1 MDNQIMLERSVSVDD
16 FNSVAPEP
24 GSIKVDISAGISSC
38 GQVTEEL
45 GRVGE
50 LLTRVELD
58 LARSSEKLVNLSIL
72 TMHVAT
78 REGDFESFTS
88 ENNSVLIDSAEKAL
102 EFDLL
107 TGILDSEV
115 KELDKIIC
123 NLQTDMINAH
133 EMISSFRHLRKTSV
147 EVEKKLHDSEVSL
160 KQSQD
165 QVSEIKVQCAK
176 FQRTLSCLDGNKNWI
191 GDQGVDSAEDVSA
204 KIRMQTAEEQRQIL
218 RMLEKSLA
226 REMDLVKKLTE
237 SRQIEEELKLRLL
250 SSEQEL
256 FCMEEE
262 VTDFYERH
270 FEAENAAEVLTG
282 ISKDLL
288 NRQQMLQF
296 YLNNSTQRETELR
309 SKLDGS
315 MEKLEAK
322 ESALQK
328 FESSNAR
335 INDSLKAQ
343 NDSLKTSLTEAEDKL
358 FLADFEVFTLRETL
372 SSLENQLKESE
383 SKLLNERVQSDE
395 SQEQH
400 NVLYGESNELE
411 NVVEDLKE
419 KLSKA
424 ENRAES
430 AEAKCKLLNETN
442 MELNEGLGLLK
453 NSGITPEK
461 LEALEKQLQEPDIQL
476 QHAIAS
482 IEASQEKQNMLY
494 LTIKDMGDLI
504 EDLKLKVSKAESRAE
519 NAEGKCTVLSESNAE
534 LSEELSFSR
543 GRLECL
549 EASLNQAEEMKMA
562 TAKDIDIHAKII
574 RNLLSQLAVERERL
588 HRQISALAVEN
599 KILIMK
605 LKKTDKNDSVVL
617 SHENTVNCKE
627 FLFPKQDRVAAPARE
642 SKEVTVGS
650 EVKTQ
655 TTAYVGETET
665 KPADNTS
672 EFETVRRMDARLLNF
687 KHIFMALVVLM
698 ISFTAYFF
706 YQSNCPFERRVI
718 SFSFLPGCH

>member
-1 MDNQIMLERSVSVDD
+1 MDNQIMLERSAYVDD

-24 GSIKVDISAGISSC
+24 GLIKVDISDGISSC
-38 GQVTEEL
+38 GEVTEGL
-45 GRVGE
+45 GRVGK
-50 LLTRVELD
+50 LLTRVESD
-58 LARSSEKLVNLSIL
+58 LACSSQKLVNLSIL

-78 REGDFESFTS
+78 SEGDFESFTS

-133 EMISSFRHLRKTSV
+133 EMISSFRHLGKASL
-147 EVEKKLHDSEVSL
+147 EVERKLHESEESL
-160 KQSQD
+160 KKSQD

-176 FQRTLSCLDGNKNWI
+176 FQRALSCLDGNKNWI
-191 GDQGVDSAEDVSA
+191 GDQGLDLAEDVSA
-204 KIRMQTAEEQRQIL
+204 KIRMQTAEEQRQNL

-226 REMDLVKKLTE
+226 REMDLEKKLTE
-237 SRQIEEELKLRLL
+237 SRQMEEELKLRLI

-256 FCMEEE
+256 FCMVEE

-309 SKLDGS
+309 SKLSGS
-315 MEKLEAK
+315 IENLEAK

-328 FESSNAR
+328 LESSNAR

-358 FLADFEVFTLRETL
+358 FLADSEVFTLREIL

-383 SKLLNERVQSDE
+383 SKLLNEQVQSDE

-400 NVLYGESNELE
+400 NVLYTESNDLE

-430 AEAKCKLLNETN
+430 AEVKCKLLNETN
-442 MELNEGLGLLK
+442 IELNEELGLLK
-453 NSGITPEK
+453 KSGITPEK
-461 LEALEKQLQEPDIQL
+461 LEALEKQLKESDIQL
-476 QHAIAS
+476 HNAIAS
-482 IEASQEKQNMLY
+482 IEASQEKQSMLY
-494 LTIKDMGDLI
+494 LTIKDMEDLI

-534 LSEELSFSR
+534 LSEELSFLR

-562 TAKDIDIHAKII
+562 TAKDINIHAKII

-588 HRQISALAVEN
+588 HRQISVLAVEN
-599 KILIMK
+599 KILIVK
-605 LKKTDKNDSVVL
+605 LKKMDENASAVL
-617 SHENTVNCKE
+617 SPENTVNCKE
-627 FLFPKQDRVAAPARE
+627 FLFSKQDLVAAPARG
-642 SKEVTVGS
+642 SNEVTAGS
-650 EVKTQ
+650 EVLTQ
-655 TTAYVGETET
+655 TTAYVGETEMN
-665 KPADNTS
+665 PADNAS
-672 EFETVRRMDARLLNF
+672 EFETQMCLKSPRMIYRDF
-687 KHIFMALVVLM
+687 C
-698 ISFTAYFF
+698 
-706 YQSNCPFERRVI
+706 Q
-718 SFSFLPGCH
+718 